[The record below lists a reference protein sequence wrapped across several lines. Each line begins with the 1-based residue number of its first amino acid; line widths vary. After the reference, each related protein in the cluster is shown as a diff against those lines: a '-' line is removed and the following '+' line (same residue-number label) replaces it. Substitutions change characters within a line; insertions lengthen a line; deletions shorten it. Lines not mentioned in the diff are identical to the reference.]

1 MSKLV
6 SISSIDGWFD
16 TLVRIRNFT
25 TLRDLLMPV
34 VCVLALC
41 GVGTANAACSFLDGS
56 FAAANVN
63 FGSINVPKN
72 VAVGSV
78 IASKQASYDSIGVHQ
93 AFSCGNGVPSIST
106 FAMSG
111 AGTSGTYATN
121 IPGIGLRV
129 YIWSNTGGY
138 YNMPASPALTPVS
151 WNFTVSGGAMGT
163 GYLQTR
169 VDLVSTGP
177 IDLSGSNALSYQVG
191 SWLVVKASDGSSQ
204 ITGSSLSVTA
214 VVTALSCS
222 VTTPDVAVTLPKAFV
237 TNLPAI
243 GATTGATVFALNV
256 NCPRGVNV
264 NVTFT
269 DASNVSNRS
278 TILGLA
284 PGSSASGVGLQILG
298 GSTPIAFGPDSA
310 RAGNINQWFAGVAAG
325 GQMQIPLTAQYV
337 RTPGTLIPGSVK
349 GTITF
354 TMSYQ

>member
-1 MSKLV
+1 MNKLV
-6 SISSIDGWFD
+6 GIFSADSWFD
-16 TLVRIRNFT
+16 MFLRIRNSAT
-25 TLRDLLMPV
+25 VRDLLVPV
-34 VCVLALC
+34 VCVVALC
-41 GVGTANAACSFLDGS
+41 GAGTATAACSIQDGS

-78 IASKQASYDSIGVHQ
+78 IASKQASYDSIGAHQ
-93 AFSCGNGVPSIST
+93 AFSCGNGVPSTAS

-129 YIWSNTGGY
+129 YVWSNSADY
-138 YNMPASPALTPVS
+138 YGMPPSPALTPVG
-151 WNFTVSGGAMGT
+151 WNFSLSGGAMGT
-163 GYLQTR
+163 GFLQAR

-191 SWLVVKASDGSSQ
+191 SWLVVKASDGSNQ
-204 ITGSSLSVTA
+204 VTGSSLSVTA
-214 VVTALSCS
+214 VVAALTCS
-222 VTTPDVAVTLPKAFV
+222 VTTPDVTVTLPKAFV

-243 GATTGATVFALNV
+243 GATTGATAFTLNV

-284 PGSSASGVGLQILG
+284 AGSSASGVGLQILG
-298 GSTPIAFGPDSA
+298 GSTPIAFGPDSPS
-310 RAGNINQWFAGVAAG
+310 AGNINQWSAGVAAG

-337 RTPGTLIPGSVK
+337 RTPGTLVPGSVK